1 MSQMSSF
8 LPTSMPSSLL
18 SRYVC
23 RKISQ
28 PRTIT
33 FSQLCITASN
43 LLSLDAGPTGGAWL
57 DDLSAPYSEREEES
71 SNFLHLLQN
80 QTRPWNLIQR
90 ALVYIGSFLWFV
102 LPRGSASLGFPP
114 SIFTQLYFVNN
125 EMNASWQLRCD
136 PGEIYEHKAERRIAV
151 LWTYIHMQII

>member
-1 MSQMSSF
+1 MCQV
-8 LPTSMPSSLL
+8 LTPE
-18 SRYVC
+18 
-23 RKISQ
+23 
-28 PRTIT
+28 RT
-33 FSQLCITASN
+33 ITASN

-71 SNFLHLLQN
+71 NNFLHLLQN
-80 QTRPWNLIQR
+80 QTRVYPWNLIQR

-102 LPRGSASLGFPP
+102 LPRGSVSLGFPP

-136 PGEIYEHKAERRIAV
+136 PGEIYEHKAERRAV